1 MRVARVRLQ
10 QFRGFEHATFT
21 FEGSVVLA
29 GEPRA
34 GRTDLVEGLR
44 RVLDPRSTV
53 SRVEPLDIHRPATEL
68 KERTEVEVTLLDLGP
83 ELRDIFDNYL
93 EPIDRA
99 SAAPATGAA
108 DEDVELGIRLCYRAR
123 YDFETDTGD
132 HWVDA
137 PKLSD
142 PDSELFARVSRADRE
157 AIPVRFLANH
167 PPLQVRAEGQFRR
180 LLEETDADA
189 LSEALTELD
198 SGIESATN
206 AFTSTEIVAGGLR
219 SVLEAGPSELIDLS
233 DPAQVHLVTDDG
245 TLATLLRTLQPA
257 LTLDAAGP
265 LPLRSHGSSTH
276 TVVAASE
283 AVAVATRDSGIV
295 VIADDF
301 GDTLD
306 APSAEHLAHRLRR
319 AADQVVLTTRRPE
332 VIRAFA
338 PAELVRLTRS
348 RGERESHRLTAT
360 DKHGRLSRQLVLEGL
375 LSAISCEIVILVE
388 GPLDA
393 EGYGTIA
400 KRLAETDKA
409 PLSLAAHKARLLA
422 PPGSDGGKTRLAAM
436 AVVAREL
443 GFTVRAVVDNDKRD
457 DGNLDRIEEVSE
469 AVILLPSRYAVEAA
483 LVRGLTP
490 QVVRAAVDE
499 LVDSGELNERP
510 DVPDEQLADVLVESV
525 LKKQRLHGPWAQ
537 AIKSRPPVACRVI
550 EAACSDTKG
559 RIEIAEPS

>member
-10 QFRGFEHATFT
+10 QFRGFGHATFT

-44 RVLDPRSTV
+44 RVLDPRSTA
-53 SRVEPLDIHRPATEL
+53 SRVEPLDIHRPLTEL
-68 KERTEVEVTLLDLGP
+68 QERTEVEVTLLDLGP
-83 ELRDIFDNYL
+83 ELRDIFDSYL

-99 SAAPATGAA
+99 TAAPATGAA
-108 DEDVELGIRLCYRAR
+108 GEDIELGIRLCYRAR
-123 YDFETDTGD
+123 YDFDTDTGD

-142 PDSELFARVSRADRE
+142 PDSEHFVRVGRADRE
-157 AIPVRFLANH
+157 AIPVRFLTNQ

-180 LLEETDADA
+180 LLEEADADA

-198 SGIESATN
+198 AGIGDVTN
-206 AFTSTEIVAGGLR
+206 TFTSTDVVAGGLR
-219 SVLEAGPSELIDLS
+219 SVLEAGPSELIDLF

-265 LPLRSHGSSTH
+265 LPLRSHGSSAH
-276 TVVAASE
+276 AVVAASE

-295 VIADDF
+295 VVADDF

-332 VIRAFA
+332 VIRAFS
-338 PAELVRLTRS
+338 PSELVRLTRS
-348 RGERESHRLTAT
+348 SGARQSHRLKAT
-360 DKHGRLSRQLVLEGL
+360 DKHGRFSRQLVLDGL
-375 LSAISCEIVILVE
+375 LSAMSCETVVLVE

-393 EGYGTIA
+393 EGYGTLA
-400 KRLAETDKA
+400 KRLAQTETA
-409 PLSLAAHKARLLA
+409 PLSLAANKVRLLA

-443 GFTVRAVVDNDKRD
+443 GFTVRAVVDNDKKD
-457 DGNLDRIEEVSE
+457 DGSLERIERVCE
-469 AVILLPSRYAVEAA
+469 ALILLPPRFAVEAA

-490 QVVRAAVDE
+490 QIVRAAVDE
-499 LVDSGELNERP
+499 LVDSGELDEKP
-510 DVPDEQLADVLVESV
+510 DVSDEDLADLLVESV

-537 AIKSRPPVACRVI
+537 AIKSRPPVATRVI
-550 EAACSDTKG
+550 EAACSHTKG
-559 RIEIAEPS
+559 RIEIPEPS